1 MTSAD
6 TLGPNPKNERQKRI
20 LSGMR
25 PTGKM
30 HLGNFYGALYNWLR
44 LQEEYECH
52 YFVADWHA
60 LTTEYESPQDIAG
73 YIPEM
78 VMDWLSVG
86 LDPAKSTIFVQSAI
100 PEHAELYLIFGMFT
114 PVPWLER
121 NPTYKDQI
129 QELAHKDLATY
140 GFLGYPVLQA
150 ADILMYKAHGVP
162 VGVDQVPHVEMTRE
176 IARRFNHLYKP
187 IFPEPEALLT
197 EIPKLTGTDG
207 RKMSKSYN
215 NCIYLSDPPEVMA
228 QKVRQMITDVQRPY
242 KRDPGEP
249 DRCLA
254 FPFHRLNLPRERL
267 EEITE
272 SCRAAGLGCVEC
284 KVLLAEALLENLAP
298 IQERRRYYEAHPD
311 EVKDILLQGN
321 QKAREEAKRT
331 LAEVREA
338 VGFNKEIQLWR

>member
-6 TLGPNPKNERQKRI
+6 KTGLAPENANRKRI

-25 PTGKM
+25 PTGKL

-44 LQEEYECH
+44 LQEEYDCH

-60 LTTEYESPQDIAG
+60 ITTEYESPQAIAG

-176 IARRFNHLYKP
+176 IARRFNFLYKT

-215 NCIYLSDPPEVMA
+215 NCIYLSDPPELIS
-228 QKVRQMITDVQRPY
+228 QKVRQMITDTQRPF

-254 FPFHRLNLPRERL
+254 FPFHRLNLPGERL
-267 EEITE
+267 EEITA
-272 SCRAAGLGCVEC
+272 SCRAASLGCVEC
-284 KVLLAEALLENLAP
+284 KLLLAEALLENLGP

-311 EVKDILLQGN
+311 EVLDILLQGN
-321 QKAREEAKRT
+321 KKAREEARRT
-331 LAEVREA
+331 MAEVREA
-338 VGFNKEIQLWR
+338 VGFNREIQLWR

>member
-1 MTSAD
+1 MLDPT
-6 TLGPNPKNERQKRI
+6 NPVNKLEKKRI

-30 HLGNFYGALYNWLR
+30 HLGNYYGALYNWLR
-44 LQEEYECH
+44 LQEEYQCH

-60 LTTEYESPQDIAG
+60 LTTEYETPQEIG
-73 YIPEM
+73 GFIPEM
-78 VMDWLSVG
+78 VMDWLAVG
-86 LDPAKSTIFVQSAI
+86 LDPEKSTIFVQSAI

-176 IARRFNHLYKP
+176 IARRFNHLYRP
-187 IFPEPEALLT
+187 LFPEPEALLT

-207 RKMSKSYN
+207 RKMSKSYG
-215 NCIYLSDPPEVMA
+215 NCIYLSDPPEVIR
-228 QKVRQMITDVQRPY
+228 QKVGQMITDVQRPY

-254 FPFHRLNLPRERL
+254 FPFHRLNLPLGRL
-267 EEITE
+267 EEIIA
-272 SCRAAGLGCVEC
+272 SCRSAALGCVDC
-284 KVLLAEALLENLAP
+284 KKLLAGALLENLAP
-298 IQERRRYYEAHPD
+298 IQERRRYYESRPEAVQ
-311 EVKDILLQGN
+311 EVLQEGN
-321 QKAREEAKRT
+321 RKAREEARQT
-331 LAEVREA
+331 MAEVREA
-338 VGFNKEIQLWR
+338 VRFNLDIQLP